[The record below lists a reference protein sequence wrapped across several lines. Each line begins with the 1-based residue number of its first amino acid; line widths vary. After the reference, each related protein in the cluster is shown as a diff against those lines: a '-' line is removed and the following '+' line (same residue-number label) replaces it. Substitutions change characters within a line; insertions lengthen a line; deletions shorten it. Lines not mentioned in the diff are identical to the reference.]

1 MSEEHHGAAADDE
14 LSDLL
19 VRLIQVL
26 LAFVLGQ
33 SLIQNQEIL
42 VDPQERA
49 NWIALVALLAVVV
62 YAAESWIDWHVD
74 VSNHPFMVGGTNRFR
89 RWGLT
94 RLWADLA
101 HVAVVCYLGL
111 TVDHVVGDPD
121 ASLTRHLIG
130 YVAVYALMTL
140 AIVARDVT
148 HGRHRSMR
156 SIALATTATMA
167 VVVGVYF
174 ATVAGTDDRELG
186 NIVVLLVVMAVNG
199 LHHARFRSL
208 RGLT

>member
-1 MSEEHHGAAADDE
+1 MSEEHHESAVDDE

-26 LAFVLGQ
+26 LAFILGQ

-42 VDPQERA
+42 IDPQERG
-49 NWIALVALLAVVV
+49 NWIAGLALLAVVV

-74 VSNHPFMVGGTNRFR
+74 VARHPFMVGGRNRFR

-101 HVAVVCYLGL
+101 HVAVVAYLAL
-111 TVDHVVGDPD
+111 TVDHVIGDPD
-121 ASLTRHLIG
+121 ASLTRHLVG
-130 YVAVYALMTL
+130 YVAVYALMTV

-148 HGRHRSMR
+148 HGTHRSMR
-156 SIALATTATMA
+156 AIALVTTAVMA
-167 VVVGVYF
+167 GVVVIYRV
-174 ATVAGTDDRELG
+174 TVAGADERELG
-186 NIVVLLVVMAVNG
+186 NLAVLVAVMVVNG
-199 LHHARFRSL
+199 IHHARFRAL